1 MADVKEESKPSQTYT
16 ATSPNAANNKL
27 QDGKR
32 KAEEDPS
39 SPAAP
44 KRAKHIESEEAQDDT
59 EPNSQKEESQL
70 PDDGVEV
77 KAEIAT
83 EEPEEA
89 DVNDDAEDK
98 DDNDDNEDNEDNDE
112 NDEKDEAEDKDK
124 DDKSVKEETTEK
136 KPQPLK
142 RIPFPEKV
150 RRHPLRFPS
159 LQTNC
164 ILLACCD

>member
-1 MADVKEESKPSQTYT
+1 MADVKEESKASQTYT
-16 ATSPNAANNKL
+16 TASLNAANNEL

-44 KRAKHIESEEAQDDT
+44 KRAKHLESEEAQDDT
-59 EPNSQKEESQL
+59 EPNTQKEESQL
-70 PDDGVEV
+70 PEDGVEV
-77 KAEIAT
+77 KAEDAT

-89 DVNDDAEDK
+89 EVNDDAEEK
-98 DDNDDNEDNEDNDE
+98 DDNDDNEDNEE
-112 NDEKDEAEDKDK
+112 NDEKDDAEDKDK

-136 KPQPLK
+136 KLQPLK

-150 RRHPLRFPS
+150 RHPSSPTS
-159 LQTNC
+159 VSGN
-164 ILLACCD
+164 